1 MWAKIDSSSRPII
14 LTPIAPKGPPSFC
27 ATARIFRQR
36 SEAICSNKTPGSFTA
51 SKENTPTS
59 AFETGAKSLA
69 GLNTGNQPPSNR
81 PKGGDSVKN
90 AIKAFVLVVMMFVFS
105 AASFAQATPATPA
118 KPATPP
124 ATEKKNETATE
135 KSSSM
140 SDDTGKT
147 KSKAAK
153 AKTKRTKKASEK
165 STEKMEEKKTD
176 TMEKKTK

>member
-1 MWAKIDSSSRPII
+1 M
-14 LTPIAPKGPPSFC
+14 
-27 ATARIFRQR
+27 
-36 SEAICSNKTPGSFTA
+36 
-51 SKENTPTS
+51 
-59 AFETGAKSLA
+59 
-69 GLNTGNQPPSNR
+69 
-81 PKGGDSVKN
+81 KN
-90 AIKAFVLVVMMFVFS
+90 AIRAFVLVAMTFVFS

-135 KSSSM
+135 KSSST

-147 KSKAAK
+147 KSKGAK

-176 TMEKKTK
+176 TMEKKTKQFSLNLSTQRGSRRIRLPLFCFTRTIACATNGPAAVPQPLLDLAYSLN